1 MTLSTG
7 ECFGRYEI
15 LDTLGAGGMGEVYR
29 ARDNDLDRD
38 IAIKVLLEAVAGDR
52 T

>member
-7 ECFGRYEI
+7 ERFGRYEI
-15 LDTLGAGGMGEVYR
+15 PDTLGAGGMGEVYR

>member
-29 ARDNDLDRD
+29 AKDTDLDLD
-38 IAIKVLLEAVAGDR
+38 VAIKVVFEAVAGDR